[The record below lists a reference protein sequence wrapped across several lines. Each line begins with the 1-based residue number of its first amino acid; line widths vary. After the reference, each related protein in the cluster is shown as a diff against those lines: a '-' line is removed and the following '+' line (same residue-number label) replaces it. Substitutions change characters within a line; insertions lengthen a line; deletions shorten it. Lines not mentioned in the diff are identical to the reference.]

1 MTEGAVTSLLTLKF
15 PPRRT
20 TQGIGVPTMQALW
33 PSLLRSAFTE
43 DDGQLQLSSVFG
55 SCFTFTGSTVVPLAV
70 FDFPAELQLQTH
82 AKQTI
87 YICLPCA
94 GTFLAF
100 QKFQEFSFSQFKIC
114 FVQFYAKVMLPMLCS
129 SNKCLQPVNELPR
142 RSVL

>member
-1 MTEGAVTSLLTLKF
+1 MAEGAVTSLLTLKF

-20 TQGIGVPTMQALW
+20 TQAICVPTMQALRA
-33 PSLLRSAFTE
+33 SLLRSVFTE

-94 GTFLAF
+94 GTCLPF
-100 QKFQEFSFSQFKIC
+100 QKVYEIKNMFCITFFIKSEFSFSQFKIY
-114 FVQFYAKVMLPMLCS
+114 FVPFYEKGHVTNAV
-129 SNKCLQPVNELPR
+129 QQY
-142 RSVL
+142 